1 MTKENIQRT
10 ERQGIIEFYLKRGRI
25 VGAEGIEWDDNFS
38 DRRRVGGGG
47 GGGGL
52 PRLGNNRRT
61 LHKPNG
67 SVGSCSVDGDVV
79 FVTAVVLHRWDFR
92 FSTKV
97 VFLTTVWGFVRKRK
111 TTGNDWNGPGLL
123 FRVGSGRVD
132 EFGGLGSAFKLAQ
145 RLWDYELH
153 SIGYRCWICWTKII
167 LQLGPF
173 IIFLLEHL

>member
-79 FVTAVVLHRWDFR
+79 FVTVVVLHRWDFR

-97 VFLTTVWGFVRKRK
+97 VFLMTVWGFVRKRK

-123 FRVGSGRVD
+123 FRVGSGRVPLMSSGASD
-132 EFGGLGSAFKLAQ
+132 PLLNGPNTYGTMNSIQSGIGVGFVGLK
-145 RLWDYELH
+145 
-153 SIGYRCWICWTKII
+153 
-167 LQLGPF
+167 
-173 IIFLLEHL
+173 